1 MAPLGDQLITSFD
14 SSATA
19 QHTCGMD
26 DETPPAGITT
36 EEWAATPPTVRQF
49 IGALLTVVTQQ
60 QQQLTQ
66 LQAHVADL
74 EARLN
79 QHSQNSSKP
88 PSSDPPSAP
97 PRPGRTPRGRP
108 KGGQPGHP
116 RHERPDPVPDQ
127 IDTVRDHHPPIC
139 PHCQDALP
147 ATLRDACAVRTQY
160 VWELPVVR
168 PHVTAHHY
176 HSVCCPGCGELVTAD
191 RPPDVPPGSFGSQ
204 TAATVAMLH
213 GRYRLSDR
221 EIPALLHD
229 LYGLPLSLG
238 SVVSLQQTV
247 SCAIAPIYTA
257 IQAIVQQQAHL
268 NMDETGWKEAGKRRW
283 LWVLVSPIAT
293 LFHVATSRGGKV
305 ITTLVGAVFA
315 GVVTSDRLKSYRALP
330 LDQRQL
336 CWAHLIRNL
345 LALAERNGALGMWA
359 ADMLAQIEILF
370 ALWHAFRNGR
380 IDRATLVASMQ
391 PVQATVCAILERGQR
406 RYDQAEGLSVELLEL
421 WPALWTFVTVEGV
434 EPTNN
439 AAEQALRPAVLWR
452 KGCFGAQSAAGNTFV
467 ERILTVAATCRQQ
480 ERHLL
485 TFLTAAVDAYWQG
498 QLAPTLV

>member
-1 MAPLGDQLITSFD
+1 MTPLGEHLSVAFD
-14 SSATA
+14 SSAMA
-19 QHTCGMD
+19 QHTCSMGD
-26 DETPPAGITT
+26 QTPPAGISAT
-36 EEWAATPPTVRQF
+36 EWAATPLSVRQF
-49 IGALLTVVTQQ
+49 ITAMLSVLAQQ
-60 QQQLTQ
+60 QQQLLQ
-66 LQAHVADL
+66 LKAQVL
-74 EARLN
+74 ELELRLN

-97 PRPGRTPRGRP
+97 PRPARTPRGRP

-116 RHERPDPVPDQ
+116 RHERPDPMPDQ

-139 PHCQDALP
+139 PQCLDPLP
-147 ATLRDACAVRTQY
+147 TTLRDACAVRTQY
-160 VWELPVVR
+160 VWELPLVR
-168 PHVTAHHY
+168 PHITAHHY
-176 HSVCCPGCGELVTAD
+176 HTVCCPQCGDLVTAE
-191 RPPDVPPGSFGSQ
+191 RPADVPPGSFGPQ
-204 TAATVAMLH
+204 TAATVALLH

-221 EIPALLHD
+221 EIRALLHD
-229 LYGLPLSLG
+229 LYRLPISLG
-238 SVVSLQQTV
+238 SVVSLQQAV
-247 SCAIAPIYTA
+247 SCAIAPTYTA
-257 IQAIVQQQAHL
+257 IQTTVQQQSHL

-283 LWVLVSPIAT
+283 LWVAVSTVAT

-305 ITTLVGAVFA
+305 ITTLLGTTFA
-315 GVVTSDRLKSYRALP
+315 GIVTSDRLKSYRALVV
-330 LDQRQL
+330 DQRQI

-359 ADMLAQIEILF
+359 ADLLAQSDILF

-391 PVQATVCAILERGQR
+391 PVQATVRALLERGVR

-421 WPALWTFVTVEGV
+421 WPALWTFVTIEGI

-485 TFLTAAVDAYWQG
+485 TFLTTAVDAYWQG
-498 QLAPTLV
+498 LPAPTLV

>member
-1 MAPLGDQLITSFD
+1 
-14 SSATA
+14 
-19 QHTCGMD
+19 MD
-26 DETPPAGITT
+26 DVPPPAGISLDA
-36 EEWAATPPTVRQF
+36 WAATPLTVRQF
-49 IGALLTVVTQQ
+49 IGAMLMVVDQQ

-66 LQAHVADL
+66 LHAQVADL
-74 EARLN
+74 TARLQ

-97 PRPGRTPRGRP
+97 PRPARTPRGCP

-127 IDTVRDHHPPIC
+127 IDTVRDHHPPTC
-139 PHCQDALP
+139 PHCQDALSP
-147 ATLRDACAVRTQY
+147 TLRDACAVRTQY
-160 VWELPVVR
+160 VWELPLVR

-176 HSVCCPGCGELVTAD
+176 HTVCCPGCGDLVTAE
-191 RPPDVPPGSFGSQ
+191 RPADVPPGSFGPQ
-204 TAATVAMLH
+204 TAATVALLH

-229 LYGLPLSLG
+229 LYRLPLSLG
-238 SVVSLQQTV
+238 SVVSLQQIV
-247 SCAIAPIYTA
+247 SCALAPAYAA
-257 IQAIVQQQAHL
+257 IQTIVQQQPHL

-283 LWVLVSPIAT
+283 LWVAVSRVAT

-305 ITTLVGAVFA
+305 ITTLVGTAFA
-315 GVVTSDRLKSYRALP
+315 GVVTSDRLKSYRVLVV
-330 LDQRQL
+330 DRRQI

-345 LALAERNGALGMWA
+345 LALAERNGQLGAWA
-359 ADMLAQIEILF
+359 TDMLAQIEVLF
-370 ALWHAFRNGR
+370 ALWHVFRNER

-391 PVQATVCAILERGQR
+391 PVQATVRAILARGQR
-406 RYDQAEGLSVELLEL
+406 RYDQAQGLSDELMEL
-421 WPALWTFVTVEGV
+421 WPALWTFVSVEGV

-452 KGCFGAQSAAGNTFV
+452 KGCFGAHSAAGNTFV

-485 TFLTAAVDAYWQG
+485 TFLTMAVDAYWQG
-498 QLAPTLV
+498 QPAPTLV